1 MPGLV
6 GVKNCQKCL
15 SGRVNRRCR
24 LTDHLGGSFGVWGDW
39 VEAVRGW
46 GTCFL
51 LEQVPKVLVFNEL
64 EITKIYEINI

>member
-1 MPGLV
+1 MLAGGDHKSLYKDSPGPW
-6 GVKNCQKCL
+6 
-15 SGRVNRRCR
+15 
-24 LTDHLGGSFGVWGDW
+24 TIWGDW

-46 GTCFL
+46 GTWFL